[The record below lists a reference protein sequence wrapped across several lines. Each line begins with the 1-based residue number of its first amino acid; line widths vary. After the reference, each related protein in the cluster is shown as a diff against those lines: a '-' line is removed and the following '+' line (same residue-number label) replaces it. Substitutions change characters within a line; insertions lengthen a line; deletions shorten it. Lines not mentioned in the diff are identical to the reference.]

1 MEEAF
6 QYLMKL
12 KNDNL
17 KYTKIKMQEYLKCE
31 STYRSNGKNLYKY
44 RTRMAHVYVKKN
56 FPSQYKENLKC
67 PECEINLQLQ
77 YEDIIDD
84 SQEHLLNHID
94 VAQVPSFMKLTKK
107 EIYLKLFNGNN
118 AEKIDVVNLLEEAL
132 MRRNHFF

>member
-44 RTRMAHVYVKKN
+44 RTRMAHVKKN